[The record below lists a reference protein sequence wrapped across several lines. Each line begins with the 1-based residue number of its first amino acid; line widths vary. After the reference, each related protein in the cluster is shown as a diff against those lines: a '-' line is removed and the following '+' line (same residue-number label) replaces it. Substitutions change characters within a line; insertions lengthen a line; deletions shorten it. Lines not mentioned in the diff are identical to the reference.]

1 MGLFC
6 FRNNVYVRER
16 QANSEAVASDH
27 HQPRNEKDMSFVH
40 LKHLQPWKS
49 RVDNFLTRGNTKEKG
64 IRMVSRKKWLI
75 LAFLNKKALCKSVA
89 SWSSGKAGKA
99 GAILLVFA
107 LQKPFALPQ
116 EASHSGNKHSGRI
129 ILLSEIP
136 DIIFPRRFFQ
146 YL

>member
-1 MGLFC
+1 MEIPSGQFPDSGK
-6 FRNNVYVRER
+6 Y
-16 QANSEAVASDH
+16 QG
-27 HQPRNEKDMSFVH
+27 K
-40 LKHLQPWKS
+40 
-49 RVDNFLTRGNTKEKG
+49 KEYG
-64 IRMVSRKKWLI
+64 WYPEKKWLI

>member
-1 MGLFC
+1 MEIPSGQFPDSGK
-6 FRNNVYVRER
+6 Y
-16 QANSEAVASDH
+16 QG
-27 HQPRNEKDMSFVH
+27 K
-40 LKHLQPWKS
+40 
-49 RVDNFLTRGNTKEKG
+49 KEYG
-64 IRMVSRKKWLI
+64 WYPEKKWLI

-89 SWSSGKAGKA
+89 SWSPGKAGKA

-136 DIIFPRRFFQ
+136 DIIFPRRFFPILVEQ
-146 YL
+146 PVILTQAIGLPGLGMPPVMNDAGTGGGFQQILRL

>member
-1 MGLFC
+1 MEIPSGQFPDSGK
-6 FRNNVYVRER
+6 Y
-16 QANSEAVASDH
+16 QG
-27 HQPRNEKDMSFVH
+27 K
-40 LKHLQPWKS
+40 
-49 RVDNFLTRGNTKEKG
+49 KEYG
-64 IRMVSRKKWLI
+64 WYPEKKWLI

-136 DIIFPRRFFQ
+136 DLIFPRRFFSNTCRTAR
-146 YL
+146 YPDAGYWVARAWDAPSNG

>member
-1 MGLFC
+1 MEIPSGQFPDSGK
-6 FRNNVYVRER
+6 Y
-16 QANSEAVASDH
+16 QG
-27 HQPRNEKDMSFVH
+27 K
-40 LKHLQPWKS
+40 
-49 RVDNFLTRGNTKEKG
+49 KEYG
-64 IRMVSRKKWLI
+64 WYPEKKWLI

-136 DIIFPRRFFQ
+136 DLIFPRRFFPILVEQ
-146 YL
+146 PVILTRLLGCQGLGCPQ

>member
-1 MGLFC
+1 MEIPSGQFPDSGK
-6 FRNNVYVRER
+6 Y
-16 QANSEAVASDH
+16 QG
-27 HQPRNEKDMSFVH
+27 K
-40 LKHLQPWKS
+40 
-49 RVDNFLTRGNTKEKG
+49 KEYG
-64 IRMVSRKKWLI
+64 WYPEKKWLI

-129 ILLSEIP
+129 ILLSENPGYYLSTEIFSNTCRTARYP
-136 DIIFPRRFFQ
+136 DAGYWAARAWDAPSNE
-146 YL
+146 